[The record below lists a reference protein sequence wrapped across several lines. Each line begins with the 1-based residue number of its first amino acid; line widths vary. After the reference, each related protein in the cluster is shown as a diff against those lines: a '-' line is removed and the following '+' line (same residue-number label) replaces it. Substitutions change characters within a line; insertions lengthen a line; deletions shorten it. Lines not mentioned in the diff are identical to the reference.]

1 MRVFFRP
8 TGLCTPARH
17 GAAIA
22 LSVLCAAP
30 LLLAASRAQ
39 AQTPPP
45 VPPGPAQTKLTL
57 RAEGHVQTL
66 PDELTATF
74 RVESREKSPASAQQT
89 VNERVGKAMEQA
101 AKVEGVTTAALEY
114 TVSEQHQ
121 EKSNTS
127 FWVAQQTVTLK
138 AHDSKTLLPLVGQLQ
153 AQGLILEQL
162 EWSVS
167 DERRAALTLQA
178 ETEAVKDLQKQAS
191 ILAQTLGQ
199 KVTRFER
206 VDVSAQPLPRPMP
219 VMLMA
224 ARMGADAA
232 QAPVPSSTG
241 EAQTIRASA
250 SATVLLAP

>member
-1 MRVFFRP
+1 MSVFFRP
-8 TGLCTPARH
+8 TGLHTPARYR
-17 GAAIA
+17 AVV
-22 LSVLCAAP
+22 LPVLCAVP

-39 AQTPPP
+39 AQTPPS
-45 VPPGPAQTKLTL
+45 VPPGPPQTKLTL
-57 RAEGHVQTL
+57 RAEGHVQTP

-74 RVESREKSPASAQQT
+74 RVESRDKSPASAQQA
-89 VNERVGKAMEQA
+89 VNGRVGKAMEQA
-101 AKVEGVTTAALEY
+101 ARVDGVTTAALEY
-114 TVSEQHQ
+114 TVSEQQQ

-127 FWVAQQTVTLK
+127 LWVAQQTLTFK

-178 ETEAVKDLQKQAS
+178 ETEAVKDLQKQART
-191 ILAQTLGQ
+191 LAETLGQ
-199 KVTRFER
+199 HVTRFER